1 MSKFLTLL
9 VIAAAMAWAALVQ
22 AAERAAADV
31 TCEATDKKLIYDC
44 KITLKGRNSG
54 KPLENAVVK
63 IKVDMPSMAMVH
75 NVKPVTAEAMAGP
88 GQYQA
93 TLEMEMYGDWVL
105 TLDIS
110 GPIRDRLIRKLRF
123 GEMKMKPKK

>member
-1 MSKFLTLL
+1 MSKILTLL
-9 VIAAAMAWAALVQ
+9 IIAAAMAWAALVH

-31 TCEATDKKLIYDC
+31 TCEATDQKLIYDC

-75 NVKPVTAEAMAGP
+75 NVKPVIAEAMAGP

-123 GEMKMKPKK
+123 GEMKMKPKN